1 MADSPTGF
9 LRPAAR
15 AALWRWREVLFAA
28 GLAALGA
35 WWALG
40 SFGVVRWIGVTLVVL
55 AVAIA
60 AAGVQRARFR
70 QDGRGPGVVVLD
82 ERRLVYMG
90 PLTGGAMDV
99 ADLTRLE
106 LEPEARPSPHWIL
119 TGIGGQGLAIP
130 VNAEGAE
137 ALFDVFAAL
146 PGIRSQAVLDV
157 LERTP
162 GARVTVWE
170 KVRTVLH

>member
-1 MADSPTGF
+1 MAEF

-15 AALWRWREVLFAA
+15 AALWRWREVLVA
-28 GLAALGA
+28 GALAALGL
-35 WWALG
+35 WWAVESMG
-40 SFGVVRWIGVTLVVL
+40 IVRWLGVTLV
-55 AVAIA
+55 AIA
-60 AAGVQRARFR
+60 AGAGIAGVQRARFR
-70 QDGRGPGVVVLD
+70 QDGQGPGIVMLD

-99 ADLTRLE
+99 ADMTRLE
-106 LEPEARPSPHWIL
+106 LEPAAMPAPHWVL
-119 TGIGGQGLAIP
+119 TGVGGQDLAIP

-146 PGIRSQAVLDV
+146 PGIRSRAVLEV

-170 KVRTVLH
+170 KTRTLLH